1 MGAMGRTYDN
11 RPPLIVAR
19 RTERVT
25 GLPGIVVGHVHCTH
39 RTSIHLMK
47 VDTRLGWRN
56 EAEVW

>member
-11 RPPLIVAR
+11 RAPLIVAC
-19 RTERVT
+19 RTKRAT
-25 GLPGIVVGHVHCTH
+25 GLPGKVVGQVHCTH

-47 VDTRLGWRN
+47 VDTRSGWRN